1 MPLKRSE
8 REQDTTPVA
17 SAQERSAGAIIFVK
31 EKPEIKFLLLHYE
44 AGHWSFPKGNIEKG
58 ETELLTAQR
67 EIKEETSLED
77 LQFFDNFREVI
88 NYYYKREGKTIL
100 KEAIFFLAQSFKEHI
115 TISYEHI
122 GYAWLT
128 YDKALEK
135 VTYENDKNVLKKA
148 MEFIKGHKE

>member
-1 MPLKRSE
+1 MQNKE
-8 REQDTTPVA
+8 YKPVA
-17 SAQERSAGAIIFVK
+17 QVTERSAGTVIFVK

-67 EIKEETSLED
+67 EVKEETGIED
-77 LQFFDNFREVI
+77 AQFFDGFKETI
-88 NYYYKREGKTIL
+88 NYYYKREGKTIF
-100 KEAIFFLAQSFKEHI
+100 KEVIFFLAQAFNEKVE
-115 TISYEHI
+115 ISDEHI

-135 VTYENDKNVLKKA
+135 ITYENDKNVLKKS
-148 MEFIKGHKE
+148 MEYVKGHGD